1 MIQLMFILEILKEM
15 KKNNNITFE
24 EALRQL
30 ESISKKVEDSNL
42 TLDELVDAF
51 KKGSELY
58 DICNNKLTTAKLEI
72 EKIEKSKDII

>member
-1 MIQLMFILEILKEM
+1 M

>member
-1 MIQLMFILEILKEM
+1 M
-15 KKNNNITFE
+15 KKNNKITFE

>member
-1 MIQLMFILEILKEM
+1 M
-15 KKNNNITFE
+15 KKINNITFE